1 MTVRRDVWFWLLVL
15 FAATSAANAGWMLVD
30 PQRWYHDLPAAV
42 PDTGPYNE
50 HFAVD
55 AGAGLLATSVLLLV
69 AAVWFERRVV
79 QLALIGWLAFAI
91 PHTTYHLISLDKLET
106 GDAVAN
112 VITLGATVL
121 LPIALLWM
129 TREEVPAA

>member
-1 MTVRRDVWFWLLVL
+1 MVLLALPQL
-15 FAATSAANAGWMLVD
+15 FAGAWALADPDGWYD
-30 PQRWYHDLPAAV
+30 SFPGGGREWLPAF
-42 PDTGPYNE
+42 GPYNE

-91 PHTTYHLISLDKLET
+91 PHTLYHLISLDKLDT

-129 TREEVPAA
+129 TREEVPTA